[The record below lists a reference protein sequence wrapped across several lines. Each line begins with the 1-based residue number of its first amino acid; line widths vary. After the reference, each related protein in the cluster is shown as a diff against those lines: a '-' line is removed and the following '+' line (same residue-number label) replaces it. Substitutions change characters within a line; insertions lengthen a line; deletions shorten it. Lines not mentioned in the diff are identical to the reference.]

1 MENVIGTNN
10 RFDYDLNDI
19 TINEDM
25 SNKLFCTFSTE
36 STLDATLREIQERYK
51 IIYNKIFVLY
61 SKSQDEYVCT
71 YNVDYGNVS
80 NFIENT
86 ILVHRK
92 KESNT
97 LYTINALN
105 TLVKELNG
113 GELDKSFKVNWPDY
127 RNCVLITKGP
137 ELKRINTKLFR
148 IVELEN

>member
-127 RNCVLITKGP
+127 RNCVLLTKGP